1 MEPPVLSDSLVLQ
14 TKEPINSKSQFEWAK
29 TLCLHAVAFVV
40 VCVFSFILAAS
51 LGIRPRGDGPTLA
64 MIGLS
69 FGYFTVL
76 ACWTT
81 FGQSTRRFVL
91 VAILLFCVVVIQPVV
106 FVLAGGPGFDFEIL
120 VAITV
125 ASAAFF
131 ALMLFSSFVLRWVS
145 KIRVHHRSNS
155 DEAYSERLRYGI
167 GELLLATGVVAM
179 LIAIGKTTSV
189 DLDSL
194 GDFKRVIVILTLL
207 GLFHFILYWPVFLAS
222 LTCHRRILTMAGA
235 VLVIAITIPAEVIIH
250 SDFMNPGGMRGN
262 RTEAVYPIL
271 LLDLPFVLAIASHL
285 TIAYLLGH
293 RLVMRKRESLQQPE
307 STTDS
312 STVFS

>member
-40 VCVFSFILAAS
+40 VCVFSSILAANLETS
-51 LGIRPRGDGPTLA
+51 PRGDGSVLA
-64 MIGLS
+64 TIGLS

-81 FGQSTRRFVL
+81 FGQSTLRFVL
-91 VAILLFCVVVIQPVV
+91 VPILLFCAYVMLIV
-106 FVLAGGPGFDFEIL
+106 FAGGPGFDFEIL

-271 LLDLPFVLAIASHL
+271 LLDLPFVFAIASHL
-285 TIAYLLGH
+285 TVAYLLGY

-307 STTDS
+307 SATDS

>member
-29 TLCLHAVAFVV
+29 TLGLHAVAFIV
-40 VCVFSFILAAS
+40 VCVFSSILAAS
-51 LGIRPRGDGPTLA
+51 LETSPRGDGSVLA
-64 MIGLS
+64 TIGLS

-81 FGQSTRRFVL
+81 FGQSTLRFVLMPILLFCAYVMLIVFASGPGIDFEVL
-91 VAILLFCVVVIQPVV
+91 VAIA
-106 FVLAGGPGFDFEIL
+106 LA
-120 VAITV
+120 TT
-125 ASAAFF
+125 AFF
-131 ALMLFSSFVLRWVS
+131 ALMLFSSFMLRWVS